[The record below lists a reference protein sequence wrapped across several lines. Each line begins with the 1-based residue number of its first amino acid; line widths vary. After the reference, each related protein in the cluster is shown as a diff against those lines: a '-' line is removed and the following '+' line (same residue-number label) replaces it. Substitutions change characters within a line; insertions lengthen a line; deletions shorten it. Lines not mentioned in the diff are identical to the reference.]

1 MEMELPATPTPADSR
16 GMHLN
21 FQSPTADKAQQSL
34 RMQVAAHNFKKRAAC
49 DSPEPSDDSAS
60 PLPVNTCNFAALSRH
75 FHLPLKVAAEKFGV
89 RATAFKKRCRAI
101 GIRHWPY
108 RKVRSLK
115 RSLQELEQC
124 QQQAQDGSG
133 PPLSD
138 KQLRQHAGYQS
149 QLKRLLSPET
159 YGIDPSGQMLPH
171 FFDGSFTPDDHDSDE
186 DSCGS
191 QSPRPGV
198 DHFVHRNK
206 ARKHLFTDSPSSASA
221 SSPHRDAMFFGSAMA
236 MNTAMDFVAA
246 SRAQYSAQ
254 FNAQAGGIQSGFVF
268 DSMYDPFGELSTS
281 SMDPYGDND
290 HPSCGYSLD
299 AVSYD
304 FFPLQPSPTMA
315 MRKATA
321 LAQQQVTTTS
331 TSEEPSASTAPSGLE
346 GLEDDIFRHI
356 SPEYGCLV

>member
-16 GMHLN
+16 AMHLN

-34 RMQVAAHNFKKRAAC
+34 RMQVAAHNLKKR
-49 DSPEPSDDSAS
+49 DSPEPSDDAEG
-60 PLPVNTCNFAALSRH
+60 PLPVATCNFAALSRH

-138 KQLRQHAGYQS
+138 KQLRQFAGYQS

-159 YGIDPSGQMLPH
+159 YGIDPFGQALPAH
-171 FFDGSFTPDDHDSDE
+171 FFHDDGNTADDHDSDE

-191 QSPRPGV
+191 QSPRPGLE
-198 DHFVHRNK
+198 HFVHRNK

-221 SSPHRDAMFFGSAMA
+221 SSPHRDNLFFGNAAA
-236 MNTAMDFVAA
+236 MNAA
-246 SRAQYSAQ
+246 AEYARAQQFNQYSAQ
-254 FNAQAGGIQSGFVF
+254 AGMMPAAQAGFVF
-268 DSMYDPFGELSTS
+268 DSLYDPFGELSTS
-281 SMDPYGDND
+281 TMDTYGEND

-315 MRKATA
+315 MQRAA
-321 LAQQQVTTTS
+321 AVAQQTMAPNA
-331 TSEEPSASTAPSGLE
+331 EEPSASIAPSGLE

>member
-1 MEMELPATPTPADSR
+1 MEMELPATPTPTTDTR
-16 GMHLN
+16 NIHFN
-21 FQSPTADKAQQSL
+21 FQSPKTVDKAQQSL
-34 RMQVAAHNFKKRAAC
+34 RMQVAAHNFNKRTAC
-49 DSPEPSDDSAS
+49 DSFVTVDSPSS
-60 PLPVNTCNFAALSRH
+60 PLPVATCNFAALSRH

-138 KQLRQHAGYQS
+138 KQIRQFAGCQS

-159 YGIDPSGQMLPH
+159 YGIDPNGQMLPST
-171 FFDGSFTPDDHDSDE
+171 FFYSDADGSNTPDDRESDD
-186 DSCGS
+186 DSCSSPSS
-191 QSPRPGV
+191 QPGV
-198 DHFVHRNK
+198 EHFVHRNK
-206 ARKHLFTDSPSSASA
+206 ARKQFFTDSPSSTSA
-221 SSPHRDAMFFGSAMA
+221 SSPHRDTMFFSNPMA
-236 MNTAMDFVAA
+236 THTATGY
-246 SRAQYSAQ
+246 SRTQYNQYNIGMISMQ
-254 FNAQAGGIQSGFVF
+254 PGFVF
-268 DSMYDPFGELSTS
+268 DTFYDPFGELSTS
-281 SMDPYGDND
+281 TMDPYGDND

-315 MRKATA
+315 MRKAQTA
-321 LAQQQVTTTS
+321 VAS
-331 TSEEPSASTAPSGLE
+331 TSIQAGTSAAIAPGGLE

>member
-1 MEMELPATPTPADSR
+1 METELPATPTPTDSR
-16 GMHLN
+16 GINLN
-21 FQSPTADKAQQSL
+21 FQSPTADKAQHTL
-34 RMQVAAHNFKKRAAC
+34 RMQVATHNFKKRAAC
-49 DSPEPSDDSAS
+49 ESPMASDDS
-60 PLPVNTCNFAALSRH
+60 PVTTCNFTALSRH

-124 QQQAQDGSG
+124 QQQARDGSG

-138 KQLRQHAGYQS
+138 KQLRQFAGYQS

-159 YGIDPSGQMLPH
+159 YGIDPFGQLLPAH
-171 FFDGSFTPDDHDSDE
+171 FFHGDVADESNTPDDHDSDE

-191 QSPRPGV
+191 QSPRPSV
-198 DHFVHRNK
+198 EHFVRRNK
-206 ARKHLFTDSPSSASA
+206 ARKHLFTDSPSST
-221 SSPHRDAMFFGSAMA
+221 SSPHRDSMFFGNPMALSA
-236 MNTAMDFVAA
+236 AA
-246 SRAQYSAQ
+246 EYSRAQNNHYSQTGLIPAQ
-254 FNAQAGGIQSGFVF
+254 VGFVF

-281 SMDPYGDND
+281 SMDPYGEND

-299 AVSYD
+299 TVSYD
-304 FFPLQPSPTMA
+304 FFPLQPSPSMA
-315 MRKATA
+315 MRKINAM
-321 LAQQQVTTTS
+321 AQQ
-331 TSEEPSASTAPSGLE
+331 ASSLSSNVKPGEVYASIVPSGVD
-346 GLEDDIFRHI
+346 GLDDDIFRHI